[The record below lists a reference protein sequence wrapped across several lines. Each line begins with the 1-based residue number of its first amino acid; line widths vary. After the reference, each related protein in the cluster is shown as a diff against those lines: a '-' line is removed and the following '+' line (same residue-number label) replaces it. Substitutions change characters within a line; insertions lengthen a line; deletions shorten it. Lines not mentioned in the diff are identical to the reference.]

1 MSALVGIWESELA
14 KLGEKVAIKKLLQSK
29 SKSDQEREESVEA
42 EPKKLSMAKK
52 GERRREVPAE
62 STISEATMCLLVERF
77 VPC

>member
-77 VPC
+77 VP